1 VTKLYLRFG
10 CYWIAVLSIFTLTVS
25 AQELTANQ
33 TEANWQEN
41 LKQIEKVLEKFKPEN
56 PGYQLSISRNGK
68 IVFSKASGMAN
79 LEYNIP
85 ITKESVIETGSVSK
99 QFTAAA
105 ILLLEQQG
113 KLSTQDDIRKFI
125 PELPDYGDKITL
137 DHMMR
142 HTSGLRDWGSIAA
155 MSGWERSTKTYDNTD
170 VLYIVARQ
178 KAVNFKPGERYLYS
192 NSNYNLLAIVVERVS
207 GMSLAD
213 YSKKYIFEPAGM
225 TRTEWRNNFKKVV
238 KNRAFAYSKS
248 GDAYLTNMPN
258 ENAYGNGGL
267 LTTTEDLLKWNDY
280 YLSGKFGSPSLLDK
294 QIKTVPFNN
303 GKMNEY
309 AAGLVINTVRG
320 WKSINHNGATAGYRA
335 NLEYFPEL
343 NLSIAWLNN
352 SSEFDG
358 GMPAPVA
365 VRNILVPD
373 KSAPAIPITPIT
385 LSPEKL
391 KAFEGWYREESW
403 SRNSG
408 IKLIVKDGKL
418 TSSRGTSFTPVS
430 EDTFVFGPNRLQFV
444 ESGKKIILTTPAET
458 ATYSA
463 VEDAT
468 INDKTLAAYSGV
480 YYSDET
486 ETKLTVKTKDGKL
499 FLIRKPQEEVSLTPL
514 YKDRFESP
522 LGDIQFIKGQGS
534 DFVEFEV
541 SDGRSINVKFKKITK

>member
-1 VTKLYLRFG
+1 MTKLHLRFG
-10 CYWIAVLSIFTLTVS
+10 LYWIALLTVFTLTIQ
-25 AQELTANQ
+25 AQEPAANQ
-33 TEANWQEN
+33 SEVGWQEN

-85 ITKESVIETGSVSK
+85 MTMESVIEAGSVSK

-125 PELPDYGDKITL
+125 PELPDYGAQITL

-170 VLYIVARQ
+170 VLHIVARQ

-192 NSNYNLLAIVVERVS
+192 NSNYNLLAIVVERAS

-248 GDAYLTNMPN
+248 GDAYLTTMPN
-258 ENAYGNGGL
+258 ENVYGNGGL
-267 LTTTEDLLKWNDY
+267 LTTTDDLLKWNHY

-320 WKSINHNGATAGYRA
+320 WKAISHNGATAGYRA

-358 GMPAPVA
+358 GMPASVA

-373 KSAPAIPITPIT
+373 KSTPLVAATPIT
-385 LSPEKL
+385 VSPEKL
-391 KAFEGWYREESW
+391 KAYEGWYREDSW
-403 SRNSG
+403 ARNSG
-408 IKLIVKDGKL
+408 IKLLVKDGKL
-418 TSSRGTSFTPVS
+418 ISSRGTTFTPVS
-430 EDTFVFGPNRLQFV
+430 EDTFVFGPNKLQFV
-444 ESGKKIILTTPAET
+444 ESGKKIILTTPTET
-458 ATYSA
+458 ASYSA

-468 INDKTLAAYSGV
+468 INEKTLAAYSGI

-486 ETKLTVKTKDGKL
+486 ETKLTVKSKDGKL
-499 FLIRKPQEEVSLTPL
+499 FMTRKPQEEFPITPL

-522 LGDIQFIKGQGS
+522 LGDIQFIKGQEGS
-534 DFVEFEV
+534 FDEFEV
-541 SDGRSINVKFKKITK
+541 SDGRSIKVKFKKITK